1 MKRRYRIIT
10 AISAGGTEMF
20 VLQSRHFLWPVWV
33 EVSRHMYEEYAAR
46 ALETEKKKDAY
57 KGRVVRL
64 G

>member
-10 AISAGGTEMF
+10 AISDGGTEMF
-20 VLQSRHFLWPVWV
+20 VLQTRNIFWPFWAD
-33 EVSRHMYEEYAAR
+33 VSRHMYEEYAER
-46 ALETEKKKDAY
+46 SLETEKKKDAY

>member
-1 MKRRYRIIT
+1 MKRRYRVVT
-10 AISAGGTEMF
+10 AISESGNEMF
-20 VLQSRHFLWPVWV
+20 VLQTWNIFWPFWV
-33 EVSRHMYEEYAAR
+33 DVSRHMYEEYATR